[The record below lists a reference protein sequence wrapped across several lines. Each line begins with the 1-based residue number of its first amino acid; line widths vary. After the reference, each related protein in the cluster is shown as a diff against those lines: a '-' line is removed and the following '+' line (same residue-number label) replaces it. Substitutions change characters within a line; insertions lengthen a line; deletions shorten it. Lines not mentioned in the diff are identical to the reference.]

1 VEINIKLDGISLFL
15 QNKEG
20 KNKGK
25 YMISLAEHPLE
36 NPFKRGGEKIIAFKG
51 SSLNMFNP
59 NINKKKP
66 GEHVE
71 SREPLE
77 EN

>member
-36 NPFKRGGEKIIAFKG
+36 NPFKKRWRENHCIQRIQ
-51 SSLNMFNP
+51 L
-59 NINKKKP
+59 
-66 GEHVE
+66 EHV
-71 SREPLE
+71 
-77 EN
+77 